1 MTKDKI
7 RDISFILEHC
17 GPKEIRSLD
26 IEGAPNAIKQISVVD
41 SNLNNIFNCRFAN
54 GDDIKGQ
61 NRITI
66 AKAVKNAQILI
77 GFNIASDLMALQKFN
92 FKLKEHTVVV
102 DLYRTFLYRINNGLE
117 PSNKLMQG
125 LSLKD
130 VAAYYGIQ
138 NTKGWHNSFIDAK
151 VTMQLFQVMQA
162 VIGNQFWVIDMG
174 KFQNKKES
182 SFDKVES
189 ESDGIMTVQD
199 MALFDYAKNK
209 TAPVVKIGK
218 HLYQG
223 IFVINGMKIV
233 ARMTS
238 TEYKLYQKICEMT
251 PNYPLQIFYLSILA
265 PGTIQPGSK
274 DSAQKSDEKERGAST
289 KTGAVL
295 TDTIDQEPPQKED
308 DGSDSSAP
316 ESKVL
321 EK

>member
-77 GFNIASDLMALQKFN
+77 GFNIGSDLMALQKFN

-102 DLYRTFLYRINNGLE
+102 DLYRTFLFRINNGLE
-117 PSNKLMQG
+117 QSNKLMQG

-138 NTKGWHNSFIDAK
+138 NVKGWHNSFVDAK
-151 VTMQLFQVMQA
+151 VTMQLFQAMQT
-162 VIGNQFWVIDMG
+162 VTGNQFWVIDMD

-182 SFDKVES
+182 SFEQVES
-189 ESDGIMTVQD
+189 ESHGIMTVQD
-199 MALFDYAKNK
+199 MALFDYSQNK
-209 TAPVVKIGK
+209 MEPIVKIGK

-223 IFVINGMKIV
+223 IFKINGIKVV

-238 TEYKLYQKICEMT
+238 SEYKLYKRICEMT
-251 PNYPLQIFYLSILA
+251 TNYPFHIFYLTVLA
-265 PGTIQPGSK
+265 PGAIQSFQENPVKKSTKKEKGTSK
-274 DSAQKSDEKERGAST
+274 DAGT
-289 KTGAVL
+289 VL
-295 TDTIDQEPPQKED
+295 TDTTDQEPPKED
-308 DGSDSSAP
+308 YDSENTAS
-316 ESKVL
+316 ENTEL